1 VRVHEV
7 VASSP
12 AAAAGVRP
20 GDMII
25 WFNHDTVASVHDLH
39 RLLIGDEVERR
50 SRLTVLR
57 DGRLEHLWITPR
69 ERS

>member
-1 VRVHEV
+1 MKSLPGRPPPP
-7 VASSP
+7 P
-12 AAAAGVRP
+12 ACGP
-20 GDMII
+20 EIMII
-25 WFNHDTVASVHDLH
+25 WFNHDTVTSVHDLH